1 MIEQAQLGAIDIIR
15 VSMTPVAAILP
26 EINVFTL
33 PYIFRDEDHMHK
45 VLDGMI
51 GGEIGDRLTANS
63 KSRLVFLGWMD
74 AGTRNLITKNPVIK
88 PEDLHGMKI
97 RVQASPIALDT
108 LKRWAPTPL

>member
-51 GGEIGDRLTANS
+51 GRDWRPSDR
-63 KSRLVFLGWMD
+63 K
-74 AGTRNLITKNPVIK
+74 
-88 PEDLHGMKI
+88 
-97 RVQASPIALDT
+97 Q
-108 LKRWAPTPL
+108 